1 MKNKEESFL
10 RINIGLGEASSL
22 RSSHGSHASH
32 RAMQKAACLCPSG
45 FDPLPC
51 ALHALYPATSPVRF
65 RHPSLSHVRLYAYPI
80 PHGTKPLSRH
90 ILTAT
95 RFRYSTVGCVPLTLG
110 LVMATATDR
119 QLTSRFTQ
127 GGSLPKRI
135 SKRMARFAGAIIY
148 FPLPTSCL
156 QADSKSDKKQSSIFY
171 IIPYDYLLFLI

>member
-1 MKNKEESFL
+1 M
-10 RINIGLGEASSL
+10 GEASSL

-127 GGSLPKRI
+127 GGCLPKRI

-171 IIPYDYLLFLI
+171 IIPCDYLLFLI